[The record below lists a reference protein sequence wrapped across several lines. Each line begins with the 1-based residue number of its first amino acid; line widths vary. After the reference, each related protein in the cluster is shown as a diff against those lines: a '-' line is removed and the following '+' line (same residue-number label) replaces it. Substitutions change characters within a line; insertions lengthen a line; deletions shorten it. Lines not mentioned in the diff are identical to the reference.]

1 MLNRAA
7 NSPTPPESQ
16 VPQHAPDIEV
26 WEPPFERWLKLADD
40 LLRNWAVPKSPRE
53 GYKALDS

>member
-7 NSPTPPESQ
+7 NSPAPPEPQ
-16 VPQHAPDIEV
+16 VPQHPSDIEA

-40 LLRNWAVPKSPRE
+40 LLRTVPEPSLER
-53 GYKALDS
+53 GTSFDS

>member
-16 VPQHAPDIEV
+16 LPQHAPEIEA

-40 LLRNWAVPKSPRE
+40 LLRNRPVPKPPSAPHPS
-53 GYKALDS
+53 LDS

>member
-1 MLNRAA
+1 MLNRAV

-16 VPQHAPDIEV
+16 LSQDAPDIEV

-40 LLRNWAVPKSPRE
+40 LLRNSPVPKPLLERYTSFH
-53 GYKALDS
+53 S

>member
-1 MLNRAA
+1 MRNRAA

-16 VPQHAPDIEV
+16 LPQHAPEIEA

-40 LLRNWAVPKSPRE
+40 LLRNRPDRKPSLGR
-53 GYKALDS
+53 YTSLDS

>member
-1 MLNRAA
+1 MLNRAV

-16 VPQHAPDIEV
+16 VSQHPPDGEA

-40 LLRNWAVPKSPRE
+40 LLRKWPVPKPRLE
-53 GYKALDS
+53 RHTSLDS

>member
-16 VPQHAPDIEV
+16 VPQHAPDTEA

-40 LLRNWAVPKSPRE
+40 LLRNWPVPEPYLKRYKS
-53 GYKALDS
+53 LDS